1 MANRPQVPGWK
12 NINLNKPEEYS
23 SEFTVDGIR
32 YANVTNVSTG
42 QRQLYL
48 VSGIGGT
55 PITQRSLLVT
65 TNSNGSTTNGEAY
78 NSYINTY
85 GNGKLQNALINN
97 KKQSTF
103 IIEKTSTSAE
113 KTSLSETSEYKG
125 SLANTEKVDPNQ
137 PGAPGGSTPTEA
149 NPQQPQQP
157 VSGNFKYPEYL
168 EKENQDTI
176 LFTAVEYIPPGF
188 DPRNDSRRIAADR
201 RGKRSIKGTVTL
213 PIQAQISDGNGVG
226 WDPGSLDE
234 ITRMSLN
241 VATKLVTGE
250 LTNEKLSKGIEGTL
264 KGLGSN
270 KEQILAI
277 LAERVIGIND
287 NLQGRTGGIL
297 NPNIELLFT
306 GPVLREFDFNIKMS
320 PRSEKESTA
329 VKSIIRFFK
338 ENMAPK
344 RQESN
349 LFLKA
354 PNTFLIKYEGRGEQG
369 LNKIKECALTGCGVN
384 YTPQGSYMTYEDG
397 TMVSYFMKLSFKEI
411 EPIYDVDYKGL
422 PADSI
427 GY

>member
-137 PGAPGGSTPTEA
+137 PGAPGGSTPTDA
-149 NPQQPQQP
+149 NVDQSQQSG
-157 VSGNFKYPEYL
+157 SGNLKYPEDM
-168 EKENQDTI
+168 ESTQDTI
-176 LFTAVEYIPPGF
+176 VFTAVEYIP
-188 DPRNDSRRIAADR
+188 
-201 RGKRSIKGTVTL
+201 RGLGETGSVAGQRQNPNRSTKGTVTL
-213 PIQAQISDGNGVG
+213 PIQAQISDKNVTQWEGSEINEIARMALDTSFKAITGKLNQDKLDVDIKTTIG
-226 WDPGSLDE
+226 KFSDPSVRNLAL
-234 ITRMSLN
+234 SFL
-241 VATKLVTGE
+241 GE
-250 LTNEKLSKGIEGTL
+250 QVLQTP
-264 KGLGSN
+264 
-270 KEQILAI
+270 
-277 LAERVIGIND
+277 
-287 NLQGRTGGIL
+287 LQGRFGGIL

-306 GPVLREFDFNIKMS
+306 GPGLREFSFDIKMS
-320 PRSEKESTA
+320 PRSEKESTQ

-344 RQESN
+344 IQNGN
-349 LFLKA
+349 LFLKS
-354 PNTFLIKYEGRGEQG
+354 PNTFLIKYQGRGENG
-369 LNKIKECALTGCGVN
+369 LNKIKECALTRCGVN

-397 TMVSYFMKLSFKEI
+397 TMISYFMRLSFKEI
-411 EPIYDVDYKGL
+411 EPLYDVDYKDNH
-422 PADSI
+422 PI

>member
-12 NINLNKPEEYS
+12 NINSNKPEEYS

-78 NSYINTY
+78 NSYINIY

-97 KKQSTF
+97 KKQSIF

-157 VSGNFKYPEYL
+157 VSGNFKYPEYMDP
-168 EKENQDTI
+168 EIQDTI
-176 LFTAVEYIPPGF
+176 LFTAVEYIPPGLGETGSVAGQRQN
-188 DPRNDSRRIAADR
+188 P
-201 RGKRSIKGTVTL
+201 KRSTKGTVTL
-213 PIQAQISDGNGVG
+213 PIQSQISDGNVTQ
-226 WDPGSLDE
+226 WEGSGINEIARMALDTSFKS
-234 ITRMSLN
+234 I
-241 VATKLVTGE
+241 TGE
-250 LTNEKLSKGIEGTL
+250 LNQDKLDVDIKKTIGKFSDPSVRNL
-264 KGLGSN
+264 ALSFLG
-270 KEQILAI
+270 EQVLQTP
-277 LAERVIGIND
+277 
-287 NLQGRTGGIL
+287 LQGRFGGIL

-306 GPVLREFDFNIKMS
+306 GPGLREFSFNIKMS
-320 PRSEKESTA
+320 PRSEKESTE

-344 RQESN
+344 IQNGN
-349 LFLKA
+349 LFLKS
-354 PNTFLIKYEGRGEQG
+354 PNTFLIKYQGRGENG

-397 TMVSYFMKLSFKEI
+397 TMISYFMQLSFKEI

-422 PADSI
+422 PANSI